1 MLGRAKPCLQA
12 QGSDVAGWVGEE
24 ETKEAAEL
32 GRAVQRYRHL
42 EMVERAPALA
52 FCSSLL
58 EAFLYHLTCKSV
70 CKKTIKNIYMYTV
83 HTYKCSLIDSV

>member
-32 GRAVQRYRHL
+32 GGAEVQTLGDGRESPCISIL
-42 EMVERAPALA
+42 I
-52 FCSSLL
+52 SSLL

>member
-52 FCSSLL
+52 F
-58 EAFLYHLTCKSV
+58 
-70 CKKTIKNIYMYTV
+70 
-83 HTYKCSLIDSV
+83 